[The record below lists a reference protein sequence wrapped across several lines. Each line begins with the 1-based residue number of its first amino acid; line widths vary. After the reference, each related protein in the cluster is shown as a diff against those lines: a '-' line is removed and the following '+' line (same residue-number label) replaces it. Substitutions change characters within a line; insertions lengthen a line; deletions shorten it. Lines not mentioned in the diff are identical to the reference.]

1 MNRAMSF
8 KTRQESEDSKWNYFR
23 EDSLLHSF
31 HDKWHTLSD
40 NSPWRT
46 RDRAAELFQYMHQ
59 QFLRRWVVGR
69 ISYMIN
75 LNLNKSLFCFVALGL
90 LLKGKC
96 WDFQTLCLWIQRNWK
111 NLWVEDM

>member
-46 RDRAAELFQYMHQ
+46 RDRAAELFQYVHQ

-69 ISYMIN
+69 ISYTGCC
-75 LNLNKSLFCFVALGL
+75 KTCV
-90 LLKGKC
+90 K
-96 WDFQTLCLWIQRNWK
+96 LWKHIT
-111 NLWVEDM
+111 EI

>member
-40 NSPWRT
+40 NSRSRT
-46 RDRAAELFQYMHQ
+46 RGRAAELFQYMHQ

-96 WDFQTLCLWIQRNWK
+96 WDFQTLCLWIQRNLA
-111 NLWVEDM
+111 NLWDEDM